1 MNKHVQTPEHSAYAK
16 TAEEAIEAQD
26 ALDAQPM
33 TSEMATEVAMQNTLL
48 TPRFYTTDFD
58 EMDAIDVSPVRE
70 DWDRL
75 IGQMK
80 SDPNNGHFKKN
91 EDWDQVDWDGME
103 PKLKAEFIDF
113 LISSCTAEFSGCVL
127 YKEMKRRG
135 SNKDI
140 TELFQLMARDEARH
154 AGFINDA
161 LREAGIRV
169 NLGFLTQQKKY
180 TYFRPKFIYYATYLS
195 EKIGYARYI
204 TIFRHLEAHPE
215 HRFHP
220 IFKWFREWCNDEFS
234 HGEAFALLMK
244 TDPKLTEST
253 TNKLWIKFFLTAVYS
268 TMWVR
273 DHQRPVFHDAL
284 GVDTTWYGQEV
295 FRKTSEI
302 SKQVFPFTLDIDH
315 PRWRP
320 NLDRME
326 AASRQVAKGKADGG
340 IGGTATRLAGMAKA
354 AIAFVS
360 ILTIPAIHHEVPESP
375 VMEPAY

>member
-1 MNKHVQTPEHSAYAK
+1 MNVQRPTHSADAA
-16 TAEEAIEAQD
+16 TVED
-26 ALDAQPM
+26 ALAAGNYDPVID
-33 TSEMATEVAMQNTLL
+33 SESATKVALQNTLL
-48 TPRFYTTDFD
+48 TPRFYTTDFN
-58 EMDAIDVSPVRE
+58 ELDAIDVSSVRGE
-70 DWDRL
+70 WDKL

-80 SDPNNGHFKKN
+80 ADPNKGHFKKN
-91 EDWDQVDWDGME
+91 EDWDHIDWEGME
-103 PKLKAEFIDF
+103 PRLKAEFIDF

-161 LREAGIRV
+161 LREAGIAV
-169 NLGFLTQQKKY
+169 NLGFLTQAKKY

-204 TIFRHLEAHPE
+204 TIYRHLEAHPE

-220 IFKWFREWCNDEFS
+220 IFKWFCEWCNDEFS

-244 TDPKLTEST
+244 TDPKLTESWA
-253 TNKLWIKFFLTAVYS
+253 NRMWIKFFLTAVFS

-273 DHQRPVFHDAL
+273 DHQRPAFHKAL
-284 GVDTTWYGQEV
+284 GVDPEWYGQEV

-302 SKQVFPFTLDIDH
+302 SKQVFPMTLDIDH
-315 PRWRP
+315 PRWIPTLR
-320 NLDRME
+320 RME
-326 AASRQVAKGKADGG
+326 AANAQIAQGKKQGG
-340 IGGTATRLAGMAKA
+340 LGGWLKRTAGSAKA
-354 AIAFVS
+354 GLAFLS
-360 ILTIPAIHHEVPESP
+360 LLTIPVEKNAVPASP
-375 VMEPAY
+375 RLEPAY

>member
-1 MNKHVQTPEHSAYAK
+1 MNAHAKSAATHSAYAA
-16 TAEEAIEAQD
+16 TAEEAIAAQD
-26 ALDAQPM
+26 ALDGPM

-58 EMDAIDVSPVRE
+58 EMDAIDVTPVRGE
-70 DWDRL
+70 WDKL

-80 SDPNNGHFKKN
+80 SDPNKGHFKKN
-91 EDWDQVDWDGME
+91 EDWDTVDWDGME

-135 SNKDI
+135 SNADI
-140 TELFQLMARDEARH
+140 TTLFQLMARDEARH

-204 TIFRHLEAHPE
+204 TIYRHLEEHPE

-244 TDPKLTEST
+244 TDPKLTQSF

-273 DHQRPVFHDAL
+273 DHQRPMFHDAL
-284 GVDTTWYGQEV
+284 GVDVTWYGQEV

-302 SKQVFPFTLDIDH
+302 SKQVFPITLDIDH

-326 AASRQVAKGKADGG
+326 SASRQIAAAKKRGG
-340 IGGTATRLAGMAKA
+340 LTGMVSRVAGMAKA
-354 AIAFVS
+354 GFAFVS
-360 ILTIPAIHHEVPESP
+360 IFTIPAQKNAVPDSP
-375 VMEPAY
+375 RLQPAY

>member
-1 MNKHVQTPEHSAYAK
+1 MKMHSSEAT
-16 TAEEAIEAQD
+16 TAEEAIAAQEA
-26 ALDAQPM
+26 LPPL
-33 TSEMATEVAMQNTLL
+33 TNEEATQVAMSNTLL

-58 EMDAIDVSPVRE
+58 EMDAINVEGVRDE
-70 DWDRL
+70 WDRL
-75 IGQMK
+75 ISGMK
-80 SDPNNGHFKKN
+80 ADPNKGHFKKN
-91 EDWDQVDWDGME
+91 ADWDAVDWDGME

-161 LREAGIRV
+161 LREAGIAV
-169 NLGFLTQQKKY
+169 NLGFLTQAKKY

-204 TIFRHLEAHPE
+204 TIYRHLEANPE
-215 HRFHP
+215 KRFHP

-244 TDPKLTEST
+244 TDPALTESRM
-253 TNKLWIKFFLTAVYS
+253 NKLWIKFFLTAVYS

-273 DHQRPVFHDAL
+273 DHQRPAFHDAL
-284 GVDTTWYGQEV
+284 GVDPAWYGQEV

-302 SKQVFPFTLDIDH
+302 SKQVFPMTLDIDH
-315 PRWRP
+315 PRWIP
-320 NLDRME
+320 QLNKMQ
-326 AASRQVAKGKADGG
+326 AANVQIADGRTQ
-340 IGGTATRLAGMAKA
+340 GGFGGWVKRLVGSTRAGMA
-354 AIAFVS
+354 FLS
-360 ILTIPAIHHEVPESP
+360 LLTIPVEKNAVPESP
-375 VMEPAY
+375 RMEPAY